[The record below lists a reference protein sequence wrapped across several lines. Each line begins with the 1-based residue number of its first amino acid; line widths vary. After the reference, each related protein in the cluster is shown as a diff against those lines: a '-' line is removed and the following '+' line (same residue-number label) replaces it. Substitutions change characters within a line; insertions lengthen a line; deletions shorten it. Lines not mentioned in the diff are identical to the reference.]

1 METEGEG
8 GGRGGGGGGI
18 GGGEANGEALDE
30 IIRWKEGVVDALEEQ
45 EEREIGENG
54 EKRLESR
61 APLRNFN

>member
-8 GGRGGGGGGI
+8 GGGGGGGGGI

-45 EEREIGENG
+45 EEREMRREWRETPRVSGPVT
-54 EKRLESR
+54 K
-61 APLRNFN
+61 F